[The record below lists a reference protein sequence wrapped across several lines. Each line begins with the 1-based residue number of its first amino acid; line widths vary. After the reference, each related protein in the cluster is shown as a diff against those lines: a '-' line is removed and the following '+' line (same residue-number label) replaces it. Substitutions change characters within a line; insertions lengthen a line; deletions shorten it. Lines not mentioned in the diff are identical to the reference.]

1 MIFYQILYTKLPIYG
16 KKRFLK
22 KITLPSQNLRYLDS
36 GKSVF
41 RLITKGRDTNQI
53 AKSDLKKISNLSQ
66 FEPTWT
72 TLGTDLTTLLTTV
85 NCIFS
90 GGPEEFKGDKSQN
103 IGLDTATFTFTVT
116 SNPKPRS
123 LGVFSK
129 GMLSEIVFLTKCSLF
144 YRSFYHADLGAKF
157 FSAIKCKSVLS

>member
-1 MIFYQILYTKLPIYG
+1 MHSTQFWE
-16 KKRFLK
+16 
-22 KITLPSQNLRYLDS
+22 
-36 GKSVF
+36 KSVF

-72 TLGTDLTTLLTTV
+72 TLGTDLTTLLTSV

-129 GMLSEIVFLTKCSLF
+129 GMMSEIDLVKKYSFLSLF
-144 YRSFYHADLGAKF
+144 ISCRGKSLLC
-157 FSAIKCKSVLS
+157 IKIQINTD